1 MHDYALAHLTDV
13 ALLRDLAALVAR
25 DRTTTAS
32 LLAHIAEV
40 DARKLYVP
48 TGYPSMF
55 EYCVEEL
62 RLSEDAAYRR
72 IRAARAARQFSVL
85 FTEVAEGRLHLAA
98 ICLLAP
104 HLTSENADEMIAAAR
119 GRKKHEIESWLAG
132 RFPALDL
139 REARDVV
146 RPLATRPRLPLLME
160 PFHPNGAPL
169 VPGRVEGT
177 SESGEM
183 ELVPGRVETL
193 ADPAPERFLVQVTIG
208 RSTHDK
214 LRYVQEL
221 LSHAVPRGDVAQV
234 LDRALDA
241 LIPQLERQKFGAA
254 RRKPNADPGRRLPR
268 RSTARA
274 RYIPAAV
281 RRAVWE
287 RDQGQCTFV
296 GAKGVR
302 CQAARF
308 LEFDHIEPVAR
319 GGSATV
325 AGIRLRCR
333 AHNQHEAERMFGA
346 GFMRQKR
353 DDSRL
358 ATAQRREAH
367 ERSRDVLAGLRSL
380 GCRAHEARRAAE
392 FSETLHGATL
402 EDRMRAALSFL
413 GRRSTSGHGIR

>member
-1 MHDYALAHLTDV
+1 MHDYALAHLSDA
-13 ALLRDLAALVAR
+13 ALLRDLAVLVAR
-25 DRTTTAS
+25 VRTTTAS

-48 TGYPSMF
+48 AGYPSMF
-55 EYCVEEL
+55 AYCVEEL
-62 RLSEDAAYRR
+62 RLSEDAAAKR
-72 IRAARAARQFSVL
+72 IQAARAARRFPQL
-85 FTEVAEGRLHLAA
+85 FQILADGQVHLAA
-98 ICLLAP
+98 VCLLAP
-104 HLTSENADEMIAAAR
+104 HLTADNADELIQSATC
-119 GRKKHEIESWLAG
+119 RKKAEIEAWIAR
-132 RFPALDL
+132 RFTQPERPAL
-139 REARDVV
+139 V
-146 RPLATRPRLPLLME
+146 RAIPP
-160 PFHPNGAPL
+160 APQHAPGNVRIE
-169 VPGRVEGT
+169 VPSLIET
-177 SESGEM
+177 MNAS
-183 ELVPGRVETL
+183 VPQTQHAPGHVDGPK
-193 ADPAPERFLVQVTIG
+193 ADPEQERYLVQVTVSK
-208 RSTHDK
+208 STHDK

-221 LSHAVPRGDVAQV
+221 MSHAVPRGDVAQV

-254 RRKPNADPGRRLPR
+254 RRKSNADPGRRLPR

-274 RYIPAAV
+274 RHIPAAV

-302 CQAARF
+302 GKAARF

-319 GGSATV
+319 GGTATV
-325 AGIRLRCR
+325 GGIRLRCR
-333 AHNQHEAERMFGA
+333 AHNQYEAERMFGA

-367 ERSRDVLAGLRSL
+367 EQSCDVLSGLRSL

-402 EDRMRAALSFL
+402 EERMRAALSFL
-413 GRRSTSGHGIR
+413 GRRSTPGHGIR